1 VHNDG
6 VNVNAQNVKIGAVTI
21 PGNIVTQA
29 NHEAESVLN
38 DVIRKHSNAFHA
50 DEVSFD
56 KGMMTFAGQVPV
68 KEYVITE

>member
-1 VHNDG
+1 M
-6 VNVNAQNVKIGAVTI
+6 TI